1 MAKNPQQT
9 IAELKELGGAYAKQ
23 ETIEPL
29 KGVGRYL
36 RNGTLGALLMG
47 LGIMF
52 LAIAALRALQ
62 TETDEHFTGNWSIM
76 PYVIVIVGLA
86 IIAGLSAAVASKAVK
101 KKNLKA
107 VATSDKV
114 ER

>member
-1 MAKNPQQT
+1 MADNPQQT
-9 IAELKELGGAYAKQ
+9 IAELKELVVAYAKQ

-47 LGIMF
+47 FGIMF
-52 LAIAALRALQ
+52 LAIGALRALQ
-62 TETDEHFTGNWSIM
+62 TETDEHFTGNWSIA
-76 PYVIVIVGLA
+76 PYVIVIVALA
-86 IIAGLSAAVASKAVK
+86 IIAGLSAAVASNAVK

-107 VATSDKV
+107 TATSDKV

>member
-1 MAKNPQQT
+1 
-9 IAELKELGGAYAKQ
+9 
-23 ETIEPL
+23 
-29 KGVGRYL
+29 
-36 RNGTLGALLMG
+36 
-47 LGIMF
+47 MF

-76 PYVIVIVGLA
+76 PYLIVIAGLA